1 LERHGERH
9 GGEGGGGSG
18 AAAAAAKLAEPDSLI
33 APHSFIAPAS
43 LMATAPKSLPL
54 TKPAA
59 GSGLESLGAVHM
71 ELRSSTWEL
80 AGLMSSIGAQVPLMT
95 SDDL

>member
-1 LERHGERH
+1 MVSAMAEREAAAAA
-9 GGEGGGGSG
+9 

-33 APHSFIAPAS
+33 APTS

-59 GSGLESLGAVHM
+59 GGGLESLGAVHM
-71 ELRSSTWEL
+71 ELRSRTWEL

-95 SDDL
+95 SDWPLMTSDDL